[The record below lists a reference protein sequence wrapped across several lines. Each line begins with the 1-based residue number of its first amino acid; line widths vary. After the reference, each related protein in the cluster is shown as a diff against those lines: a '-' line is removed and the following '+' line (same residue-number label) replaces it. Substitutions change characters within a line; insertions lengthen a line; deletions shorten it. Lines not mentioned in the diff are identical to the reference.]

1 MNAVGAG
8 TGAGADAGAGGAGA
22 FRGGASLR
30 GRSRT
35 SGRSA
40 GTGASCA
47 TVAVGVMGDTGGRSE
62 VGDSERFDVDDVSLE
77 DAGRKSVFTSSA
89 GMVAVVEGAGAAHGN
104 SNSNSNEAGGASTA
118 RLKQGLRARHV
129 AAMRHCRCRCS
140 VAHFVHG
147 QRARG

>member
-1 MNAVGAG
+1 MNAVGVGA
-8 TGAGADAGAGGAGA
+8 GAGADAGAGGAGA

-77 DAGRKSVFTSSA
+77 DAGRRSVFTSSA
-89 GMVAVVEGAGAAHGN
+89 GMVEGAGAAHGN
-104 SNSNSNEAGGASTA
+104 SNSNEAEAGLWRG
-118 RLKQGLRARHV
+118 
-129 AAMRHCRCRCS
+129 RHCK
-140 VAHFVHG
+140 A
-147 QRARG
+147 